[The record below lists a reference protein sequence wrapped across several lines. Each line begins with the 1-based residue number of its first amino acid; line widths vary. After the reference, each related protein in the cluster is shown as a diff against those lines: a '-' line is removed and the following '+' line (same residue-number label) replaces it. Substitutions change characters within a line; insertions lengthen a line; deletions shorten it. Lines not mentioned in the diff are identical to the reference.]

1 MDGCAHLYGEFGA
14 ANVEDAKQFSR
25 SEVGGG
31 GGEESWATVMTHQ
44 HGEHTWLEYMS

>member
-14 ANVEDAKQFSR
+14 ADVEDAKKFSR

-31 GGEESWATVMTHQ
+31 SGSGKSWVMVMTQQGGENM
-44 HGEHTWLEYMS
+44 WLK